1 LLTDDAL
8 DAICAKDDICISP
21 MTLVIIF
28 KILNANTVIIEIDV
42 RKGGAKVEG
51 DARSGSLTPFVQSIC
66 KCRAVSN
73 LVKML

>member
-1 LLTDDAL
+1 
-8 DAICAKDDICISP
+8 

-51 DARSGSLTPFVQSIC
+51 DAQSGSLTPFVQSIC
-66 KCRAVSN
+66 KYRAVSN

>member
-21 MTLVIIF
+21 MTLV
-28 KILNANTVIIEIDV
+28 KILNANTVVIEIDV

-66 KCRAVSN
+66 KYRAVSN